1 MKQSR
6 IGLGV
11 VTMLSIFV
19 VVCMCVLVLFS
30 SNKVYQIHEQTN
42 HAYAYKKAYYEAEIK
57 AHKLIDA
64 NNTDFLV
71 HVQGNTY
78 LKVKV
83 EKGKIITFKTIVKGE
98 S

>member
-42 HAYAYKKAYYEAEIK
+42 RSYVFKKAYYEAEIK
-57 AHKLIDA
+57 VHKLI
-64 NNTDFLV
+64 
-71 HVQGNTY
+71 
-78 LKVKV
+78 VKD
-83 EKGKIITFKTIVKGE
+83 GKIVIFKTIVKGE
-98 S
+98 

>member
-42 HAYAYKKAYYEAEIK
+42 RSYA
-57 AHKLIDA
+57 
-64 NNTDFLV
+64 
-71 HVQGNTY
+71 
-78 LKVKV
+78 KVKV
-83 EKGKIITFKTIVKGE
+83 KDDKIVIFKTIVKGE
-98 S
+98 

>member
-42 HAYAYKKAYYEAEIK
+42 RSYAFKKVYYEAEIK
-57 AHKLIDA
+57 AHKLIDE
-64 NNTDFLV
+64 NQTDFLV
-71 HVQGNTY
+71 HVKGDTY

-83 EKGKIITFKTIVKGE
+83 KDGKIVIFKTIVKGE
-98 S
+98 

>member
-30 SNKVYQIHEQTN
+30 ANKVYQMHEQVN
-42 HAYAYKKAYYEAEIK
+42 RSYAYKKAYYQAEIK
-57 AHKLIDA
+57 AHKLIDQ
-64 NNTDFLV
+64 NETDFLV
-71 HVQGNTY
+71 HVKEDTY

-83 EKGKIITFKTIVKGE
+83 DHGQIVVFKTL
-98 S
+98 

>member
-30 SNKVYQIHEQTN
+30 SNKVYQIHEQTSRS
-42 HAYAYKKAYYEAEIK
+42 YAFKKAYYEAEIK
-57 AHKLIDA
+57 AHKLIDE
-64 NNTDFLV
+64 NQTDFLV
-71 HVQGNTY
+71 HVKGDTY

-83 EKGKIITFKTIVKGE
+83 EEDKIVTFKTIVKGE
-98 S
+98 

>member
-30 SNKVYQIHEQTN
+30 SNKVYQIHEQN
-42 HAYAYKKAYYEAEIK
+42 NRSYAFKKAYYEAEIK
-57 AHKLIDA
+57 AHKLIDE
-64 NNTDFLV
+64 NQTDFLV
-71 HVQGNTY
+71 HVKGDTY

-83 EKGKIITFKTIVKGE
+83 KDDKIVIFKTIVKGE
-98 S
+98 

>member
-42 HAYAYKKAYYEAEIK
+42 RSYAFKKSYYEAEIK
-57 AHKLIDA
+57 AHKLIDE
-64 NNTDFLV
+64 NQTDFLV
-71 HVQGNTY
+71 HVKSDTY

-83 EKGKIITFKTIVKGE
+83 KDDKIVIFKTIVKGE
-98 S
+98 

>member
-30 SNKVYQIHEQTN
+30 SNKVYQILEQTN
-42 HAYAYKKAYYEAEIK
+42 RSYAFKKAYYEAEIK
-57 AHKLIDA
+57 AHKLIDE
-64 NNTDFLV
+64 NQTDFLV
-71 HVQGNTY
+71 HVKGDTY

-83 EKGKIITFKTIVKGE
+83 NDDKIVIFKTIVKGE
-98 S
+98 

>member
-1 MKQSR
+1 MKQAR

-30 SNKVYQIHEQTN
+30 SNKIYQIHEQTN
-42 HAYAYKKAYYEAEIK
+42 RSYAFKKEYYEAEIK
-57 AHKLIDA
+57 AHKLI
-64 NNTDFLV
+64 NENQTDFLV
-71 HVQGNTY
+71 HVKGDTY

-83 EKGKIITFKTIVKGE
+83 EEGEIVTFKTIVKGE
-98 S
+98 

>member
-42 HAYAYKKAYYEAEIK
+42 RSYAFKKACYEAEIK
-57 AHKLIDA
+57 AHKLIDE
-64 NNTDFLV
+64 NQTDFLV
-71 HVQGNTY
+71 HVKGDTY

-83 EKGKIITFKTIVKGE
+83 KDDKIVIFKTIVKGE
-98 S
+98 

>member
-30 SNKVYQIHEQTN
+30 SNKVYQIYEQTN
-42 HAYAYKKAYYEAEIK
+42 RSYAFKKAYYEAEIK
-57 AHKLIDA
+57 AHKLIDE
-64 NNTDFLV
+64 NQTDFLV
-71 HVQGNTY
+71 RVKGDTY

-83 EKGKIITFKTIVKGE
+83 KDDKIVIFKTIVKGE
-98 S
+98 

>member
-30 SNKVYQIHEQTN
+30 SNKVYQINEQTN
-42 HAYAYKKAYYEAEIK
+42 RSYAFKKAYYEAEIK
-57 AHKLIDA
+57 AHKLIDE
-64 NNTDFLV
+64 NQTDFLV
-71 HVQGNTY
+71 HVKGDTY

-83 EKGKIITFKTIVKGE
+83 KDDKIVIFKTIVKGE
-98 S
+98 

>member
-42 HAYAYKKAYYEAEIK
+42 LVMRLKRRTM
-57 AHKLIDA
+57 KLKSKPI
-64 NNTDFLV
+64 N
-71 HVQGNTY
+71 
-78 LKVKV
+78 
-83 EKGKIITFKTIVKGE
+83 
-98 S
+98 

>member
-30 SNKVYQIHEQTN
+30 SNKVYQIHEQAN
-42 HAYAYKKAYYEAEIK
+42 RSYAFKKAYYEAEIK
-57 AHKLIDA
+57 AHKLIDE
-64 NNTDFLV
+64 NQTDFLV
-71 HVQGNTY
+71 HVKGDTY

-83 EKGKIITFKTIVKGE
+83 KDDKIVIFKTIVKGE
-98 S
+98 

>member
-42 HAYAYKKAYYEAEIK
+42 RSYEFKKAYYEAEIK
-57 AHKLIDA
+57 AHKLIDE
-64 NNTDFLV
+64 NQTDFLV
-71 HVQGNTY
+71 HVKGDTY

-83 EKGKIITFKTIVKGE
+83 KDDKIVIFKTIVKGE
-98 S
+98 

>member
-30 SNKVYQIHEQTN
+30 SNKVYQIHEQTKRS
-42 HAYAYKKAYYEAEIK
+42 YAFKKAYYEAEIK
-57 AHKLIDA
+57 AHKLIDE
-64 NNTDFLV
+64 NQTDFLV
-71 HVQGNTY
+71 HVKGDTY

-83 EKGKIITFKTIVKGE
+83 NDDKIVIFKTIVKGE
-98 S
+98 

>member
-42 HAYAYKKAYYEAEIK
+42 RSYAFKKAYYEAEIK
-57 AHKLIDA
+57 AHKLIDE
-64 NNTDFLV
+64 NQTDFFLSNHHQLPFEKLV
-71 HVQGNTY
+71 LQH
-78 LKVKV
+78 L
-83 EKGKIITFKTIVKGE
+83 
-98 S
+98 

>member
-42 HAYAYKKAYYEAEIK
+42 RSYAFKRRTM
-57 AHKLIDA
+57 KLKSKPI
-64 NNTDFLV
+64 N
-71 HVQGNTY
+71 
-78 LKVKV
+78 
-83 EKGKIITFKTIVKGE
+83 
-98 S
+98 

>member
-30 SNKVYQIHEQTN
+30 SNKVYQIHEQIN
-42 HAYAYKKAYYEAEIK
+42 RSYAFKKAYYEAEIK
-57 AHKLIDA
+57 AHKLIDE
-64 NNTDFLV
+64 NQTDFLV
-71 HVQGNTY
+71 HVKGDTY

-83 EKGKIITFKTIVKGE
+83 KDDKIVIFKTIVKGE
-98 S
+98 

>member
-30 SNKVYQIHEQTN
+30 SNKVYQINEQTN
-42 HAYAYKKAYYEAEIK
+42 RSYAFKKAYYEAEIK
-57 AHKLIDA
+57 AHKLIDE
-64 NNTDFLV
+64 NQTDFLV
-71 HVQGNTY
+71 HVKGDTY
-78 LKVKV
+78 LKVTVIDDIIVIFKTN
-83 EKGKIITFKTIVKGE
+83 EKGE
-98 S
+98 

>member
-6 IGLGV
+6 IGLCV

-30 SNKVYQIHEQTN
+30 SNKVYQIHERTN
-42 HAYAYKKAYYEAEIK
+42 RSYAFKKAYYEAEIK
-57 AHKLIDA
+57 AHKLIDE
-64 NNTDFLV
+64 NQTDFLV
-71 HVQGNTY
+71 HVKGDTY

-83 EKGKIITFKTIVKGE
+83 NDDKIVIFKTIVKGE
-98 S
+98 

>member
-42 HAYAYKKAYYEAEIK
+42 RSYAIIKGSYKSEIK
-57 AHKLIDA
+57 EHKLIEEDQ
-64 NNTDFLV
+64 TDCLV
-71 HVQGNTY
+71 HV
-78 LKVKV
+78 
-83 EKGKIITFKTIVKGE
+83 
-98 S
+98 

>member
-30 SNKVYQIHEQTN
+30 SNKVYQIYEQTN
-42 HAYAYKKAYYEAEIK
+42 RSYAFKKAYYEAEIK
-57 AHKLIDA
+57 AHKLIDE
-64 NNTDFLV
+64 NQTDFLV
-71 HVQGNTY
+71 HVKGDTY

-83 EKGKIITFKTIVKGE
+83 KDDKIVIFKTIVKGE
-98 S
+98 

>member
-1 MKQSR
+1 MKQSK

-30 SNKVYQIHEQTN
+30 ANKVYQMHEQVN
-42 HAYAYKKAYYEAEIK
+42 RSYAYKKAEIK
-57 AHKLIDA
+57 AHKLIDQ
-64 NNTDFLV
+64 NETDFLV
-71 HVQGNTY
+71 HVKEDTY

-83 EKGKIITFKTIVKGE
+83 DHGQIVVFKTIVKGE
-98 S
+98 

>member
-30 SNKVYQIHEQTN
+30 SNKVYQIHEQAN
-42 HAYAYKKAYYEAEIK
+42 RSYAFKKAYYEAEIK
-57 AHKLIDA
+57 AHKLIDE
-64 NNTDFLV
+64 NQTDFLV
-71 HVQGNTY
+71 HVKGDTY

-83 EKGKIITFKTIVKGE
+83 NDDKIVIF
-98 S
+98 

>member
-30 SNKVYQIHEQTN
+30 ADKVYQIHEQTN
-42 HAYAYKKAYYEAEIK
+42 RTYAYKKAYYEA
-57 AHKLIDA
+57 
-64 NNTDFLV
+64 
-71 HVQGNTY
+71 
-78 LKVKV
+78 
-83 EKGKIITFKTIVKGE
+83 
-98 S
+98 

>member
-30 SNKVYQIHEQTN
+30 SNKVYQIQEQTN
-42 HAYAYKKAYYEAEIK
+42 RSYAFKKAYYEAEIK
-57 AHKLIDA
+57 AHKLIDE
-64 NNTDFLV
+64 NQTDFLV
-71 HVQGNTY
+71 HVKGDTY

-83 EKGKIITFKTIVKGE
+83 KDDKIVIFKTIVKGE
-98 S
+98 

>member
-42 HAYAYKKAYYEAEIK
+42 RSYEFKKAYYEAEIK
-57 AHKLIDA
+57 AHKLIDE
-64 NNTDFLV
+64 NQTDFLV
-71 HVQGNTY
+71 HVKGDTY

-83 EKGKIITFKTIVKGE
+83 NDDKIVIFKTIVKGE
-98 S
+98 

>member
-30 SNKVYQIHEQTN
+30 SNKVYQIHEQPN
-42 HAYAYKKAYYEAEIK
+42 RSYAFKKAYYEAEIK
-57 AHKLIDA
+57 AHKLIDE
-64 NNTDFLV
+64 NQTDFLV
-71 HVQGNTY
+71 HVKSDTY

-83 EKGKIITFKTIVKGE
+83 KDDKIVIFKTIVKGE
-98 S
+98 

>member
-19 VVCMCVLVLFS
+19 IVCMCVLVLFS
-30 SNKVYQIHEQTN
+30 SNKVYQIHEQIN
-42 HAYAYKKAYYEAEIK
+42 RSYAFKKAYYEAEIK
-57 AHKLIDA
+57 AHKLIDE
-64 NNTDFLV
+64 NQTDFLV
-71 HVQGNTY
+71 HVKGDTY

-83 EKGKIITFKTIVKGE
+83 NDDKIVIFKTIVKGE
-98 S
+98 